1 MDREDIKFFKRAF
14 ILVIVLGFS
23 LGYLYLTKAQC
34 YGRYE
39 RVPFESSGVTLYAN
53 LYYPAKDLS
62 FQDKRPLLIYCH
74 GIGSQRDFDLRIPI
88 EFSKRGFYVAALDYQ
103 GHGESG
109 GNINNID
116 PETKVPALA
125 QDCSKLLDKI
135 ETMSFYSD
143 VNSSQIGLIG
153 HSLGGFVVL
162 MNQALDSRFN
172 FTVAWAPLV
181 NFDPSEFGI
190 FNAEIFNDYIPV
202 NLLNETNTN
211 SLLIIMHVNDEALNF
226 TKNAIKAQELT
237 NCSVIPISGFVLG
250 SPHQLFLNSVL
261 IDSINWFEGHF
272 FKSETINGPIF
283 ITYLLNYF
291 TIFLTLGLLF
301 IIMLLSISY
310 SAKVFKVGSVDLVEK
325 QPIISAK
332 LSKSKVIRQ
341 LIKIIVYSVIF
352 VVNWEIF
359 ERLFGFIGIFFASL
373 NISIIYTLI
382 ALRIYFKKLERE
394 DKKFNLVELIK
405 SQFKYKIL
413 IFAILCSGYFI
424 GLYVLFSFFY
434 PFAFMWPSNWLV
446 DILLA
451 EVVFPIYFSMEILY
465 RKVLY
470 PQLYFIKSERH
481 KSFMIIA
488 LAFYVQ
494 INLISLTWSWS
505 FFPSVMFTYLILLV
519 VIIQNTLIYEKTQC
533 FTTVILSSFNII
545 QFLFASIISNA
556 LGLGSALGLFV
567 SQKFLI

>member
-1 MDREDIKFFKRAF
+1 MDQEDIKFFKRAF
-14 ILVIVLGFS
+14 LLVLILAVSLGF
-23 LGYLYLTKAQC
+23 LFLTKSQC
-34 YGRYE
+34 YERYE
-39 RVPFESSGVTLYAN
+39 RVSFESSGVTLYAN

-62 FQDKRPLLIYCH
+62 FQDQRPLLIYCH

-116 PETKVPALA
+116 PVTKVPALA
-125 QDCSKLLDKI
+125 QDCSRLLDKL
-135 ETMSFYSD
+135 ETMPFYSD

-162 MNQALDSRFN
+162 MNQALDPRFN
-172 FTVAWAPLV
+172 ITVAWAPLV

-190 FNAEIFNDYIPV
+190 FDAANFHDYIPV
-202 NLLNETNTN
+202 NLLNQTNTN
-211 SLLIIMHVNDEALNF
+211 NLLIIMHVNDEALNY
-226 TKNAIKAQELT
+226 TKNAVIAQELT
-237 NCSVIPISGFVLG
+237 NCSLIPINGFILG
-250 SPHQLFLNSVL
+250 SPHQLFLDSVL

-272 FKSETINGPIF
+272 FKSETINGPIS

-310 SAKVFKVGSVDLVEK
+310 SAKVFKVGSVDLTEK
-325 QPIISAK
+325 QQNLTTEISK
-332 LSKSKVIRQ
+332 TRTIRQ
-341 LIKIIVYSVIF
+341 VIKIIIYLVIF
-352 VVNWEIF
+352 IVNWEIF

-373 NISIIYTLI
+373 NISIIYTLL
-382 ALRIYFKKLERE
+382 ALRIYIKKLERE
-394 DKKFNLVELIK
+394 KKKFNLIEFIK
-405 SQFKYKIL
+405 SQFKYKTL

-424 GLYVLFSFFY
+424 GLYVLFSFSY

-451 EVVFPIYFSMEILY
+451 ELVFPIYFSMEILY

-470 PQLYFIKSERH
+470 PQLYFIQSERR
-481 KSFMIIA
+481 KSFVIIA

-519 VIIQNTLIYEKTQC
+519 VIIQNTLIYEKTLC
-533 FTTVILSSFNII
+533 FSTVILSSFNII